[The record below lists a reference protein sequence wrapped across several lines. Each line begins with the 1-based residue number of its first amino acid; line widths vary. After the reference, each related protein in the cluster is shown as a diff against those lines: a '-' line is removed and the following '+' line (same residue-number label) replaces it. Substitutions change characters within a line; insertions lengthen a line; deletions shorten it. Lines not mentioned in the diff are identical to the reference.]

1 MLKSNVATII
11 NIFFSSIVDC
21 FQDGGNVELREFG
34 SFSIKSCNF
43 MVDKAASSHNQY
55 LRIYF
60 RSSKKLSAQINNL
73 FKLK

>member
-21 FQDGGNVELREFG
+21 FQDGGNVELRTLG
-34 SFSIKSCNF
+34 SFSIKNCSFIVN
-43 MVDKAASSHNQY
+43 KAANSHNQY
-55 LRIYF
+55 LRVHF
-60 RSSKKLSAQINNL
+60 RSSKKLSAQINSL